1 LPPSPGSTRPSRPYA
16 PRNVSMPLVER
27 IPWIVRRCTGQAV
40 LNLGC
45 MHAPNTQEAIRSG
58 LHLHLALLPVCASL
72 TGVDLDL
79 SARGLLPP
87 DSDAHDIRE
96 ADVCDQEELGLAIA
110 GRTYDVV
117 LAGELL
123 EHLPNPGLCLDAVGA
138 MLPTATLI
146 VTVPNAL
153 GRDVARRA
161 RRGVETVH
169 EDHVCWY
176 SPRTIITLLE
186 KCGWTRNSLSATGRP
201 GIPYGRGNVLAPGLL
216 VESRR
221 T

>member
-1 LPPSPGSTRPSRPYA
+1 MG
-16 PRNVSMPLVER
+16 LVER
-27 IPWIVRRCTGQAV
+27 IPWIVHRCTGQAV
-40 LNLGC
+40 LHLGC
-45 MHAPNTQEAIRSG
+45 MHSPNTREAIRCG
-58 LHLHLALLPVCASL
+58 LHLHLAIHPACARL

-87 DSDAHDIRE
+87 DSNTHDIQE
-96 ADVCDQEELGLAIA
+96 SDVCDQSQLAAAIR
-110 GRTYDVV
+110 GRSYDVV

-123 EHLPNPGLCLDAVGA
+123 EHLPNPGLCLAAVGA
-138 MLPTATLI
+138 LLPHATLI

-161 RRGVETVH
+161 RRGVESVH
-169 EDHVCWY
+169 VDHVAWY
-176 SPRTIITLLE
+176 SPLTIRRLLE
-186 KCGWTRNSLSATGRP
+186 RTGWHRNSLLAWGRP
-201 GIPYGRGNVLAPGLL
+201 RTPYGRGNLLAPGLL